1 MQEEE
6 LRLQQE
12 LGILEGVIRKLIA
25 ENAAAAMEQDDYN
38 RRLEANMERYKA
50 AEARYAEVQKEIQ
63 YRQQLREKLMVF
75 IETLKTTD
83 TPIQEYSESSWH
95 ALVDYVTV
103 MENGDM
109 LFTMKNG
116 QKI

>member
-1 MQEEE
+1 M
-6 LRLQQE
+6 
-12 LGILEGVIRKLIA
+12 
-25 ENAAAAMEQDDYN
+25 
-38 RRLEANMERYKA
+38 
-50 AEARYAEVQKEIQ
+50 
-63 YRQQLREKLMVF
+63 REKLVVF

-83 TPIQEYSESSWH
+83 TPIQEYSENSWH

-109 LFTMKNG
+109 VFTMKNG